1 MMSFTYFSWEGKMQ
15 GIFCRLQLGAS
26 SLALMAAVSCF
37 STGAMAQSGQT
48 SGQQVE
54 NVVVSSTRI
63 TTAGFNA
70 PTPTTVV
77 GQDFLEGQAQ
87 PNIFDSIIQL
97 PSLMGSQSMSITTNG
112 TSGGSGGLSAFSLLG
127 LGAIR
132 TLTLI
137 DGQRVVP
144 ANVTGITDVS
154 EFPQLL
160 VQRVDVVTGGASASW
175 GSDAVGGVVNF
186 VTDKNFTGIKAN
198 IEGGISNYADNATG
212 TLELAAGTGFA
223 GGRGHIE
230 MSVEYTHSDGVEP
243 NLALGDTLPNGR
255 TWFDEP

>member
-1 MMSFTYFSWEGKMQ
+1 MQ

-37 STGAMAQSGQT
+37 STGALAQNEPA

-137 DGQRVVP
+137 DGERVVP
-144 ANVTGITDVS
+144 ANVTVKRAVPGS
-154 EFPQLL
+154 
-160 VQRVDVVTGGASASW
+160 RSGGAKSI
-175 GSDAVGGVVNF
+175 V
-186 VTDKNFTGIKAN
+186 I
-198 IEGGISNYADNATG
+198 
-212 TLELAAGTGFA
+212 
-223 GGRGHIE
+223 
-230 MSVEYTHSDGVEP
+230 
-243 NLALGDTLPNGR
+243 
-255 TWFDEP
+255 